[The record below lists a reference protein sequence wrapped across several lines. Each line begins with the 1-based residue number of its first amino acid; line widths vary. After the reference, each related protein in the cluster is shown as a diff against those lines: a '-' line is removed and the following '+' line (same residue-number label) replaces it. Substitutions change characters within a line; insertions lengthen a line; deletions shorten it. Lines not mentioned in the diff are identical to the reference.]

1 MNDPQYV
8 GFLSDIRHSVYIL
21 VNIWVLST
29 SLMDSLTNDDG
40 NFDKFDALMT
50 LSTLSIRFLLK
61 PYHNPMMI
69 PK

>member
-50 LSTLSIRFLLK
+50 L
-61 PYHNPMMI
+61 
-69 PK
+69 